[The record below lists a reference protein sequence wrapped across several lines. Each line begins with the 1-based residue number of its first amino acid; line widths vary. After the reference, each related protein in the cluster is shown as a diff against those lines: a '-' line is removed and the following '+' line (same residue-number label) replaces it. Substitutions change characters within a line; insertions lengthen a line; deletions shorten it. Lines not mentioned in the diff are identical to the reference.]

1 MQLKGIKKLPSRML
15 YHCKIFLNFRDE
27 KAQQTIDVESLDS
40 GIQTDSTEPDLSDE
54 ILQTDEIET
63 LVEETQTNAPDIQ
76 DSQTMTHIVTLIV
89 SFDVGKT
96 SRSKL
101 TTSQSLTTMV

>member
-1 MQLKGIKKLPSRML
+1 MAFF
-15 YHCKIFLNFRDE
+15 CKIFLNFRDE

-40 GIQTDSTEPDLSDE
+40 GIQTDSTEPDVSDE

-63 LVEETQTNAPDIQ
+63 LVEETQTNAPDIK
-76 DSQTMTHIVTLIV
+76 DSQTMTHIATLIV
-89 SFDVGKT
+89 SFEFGKT

-101 TTSQSLTTMV
+101 RQANHLPPWYK